1 MTLHSELHQHRRHR
15 ARAALPLYFE
25 QGRCLTMRLPGFQP
39 SRSSAIRTRQAYVV
53 GGARGLKCL
62 HVSAGEA
69 STRFDRSI
77 SSDNGSVQGEHR
89 ACHRLFGRH
98 GAKGRDESRG
108 DEWASPENP
117 PVRACVG
124 GAGVPG
130 GDHSDDGRRLRLE
143 PLSAWLIRLH
153 REPRASPGRNY
164 RR

>member
-1 MTLHSELHQHRRHR
+1 
-15 ARAALPLYFE
+15 
-25 QGRCLTMRLPGFQP
+25 MRLPGFQP

-77 SSDNGSVQGEHR
+77 SSDNGFNIALVTVYLADMVQKAEMNR
-89 ACHRLFGRH
+89 A
-98 GAKGRDESRG
+98 G

-130 GDHSDDGRRLRLE
+130 GDVVTATTDG
-143 PLSAWLIRLH
+143 
-153 REPRASPGRNY
+153 G
-164 RR
+164 